1 MAIQIQFRR
10 GTAAEWES
18 VNPILAEGEMGI
30 ETDTNLF
37 KIGNGIDQWNDLE
50 YGGLRGFTGSVGF
63 AGSIG
68 NMAVANVLYVSKS
81 GNDLNSGTALNL
93 SKLTIK
99 SALAVATNGT
109 TIFVKSGD
117 YTEDNPLYVPEGVA
131 IVGDNLRTT
140 FVRPANITEDL
151 FWVNNGV
158 YLSDM
163 TFKDHE
169 KPASAVA
176 FPTDGSAGVIHTSPY
191 VQNCTSMTTTGTGMR
206 VDGAH
211 VRGLRS
217 MVVDA
222 YTQYNQGG
230 IGIHH
235 LNRGN
240 SQLVSVFTI
249 CCDIAFLCESGG
261 FCSIT
266 NSNSSFGNYA
276 LKSTGVSE
284 PLYYGRL
291 KGSATGFVFEID
303 NLVNRPNVGDAVK
316 FEGDPNYYT
325 LSSATPVTSGNIAIQ
340 KANFALATPDARNIR
355 ASILDRKDKIQVD
368 TIDFLNETY
377 PSFDFDQF
385 KCSRDVGIIIES
397 VVEDMLFGTNYRS
410 RLAGI
415 SYYRVSANR
424 VLTEQRPETV
434 AAVNFVKNQ
443 VLILIESDS
452 SQGPEYAAISQN
464 FDSIIT
470 IMTDSDGL
478 SLAPSLSLPSLD
490 GIDPNRIKAKDILQA
505 NRQYII
511 EEAIAYISET
521 FPLLGYNRE
530 TCERDIGL
538 IIDAVGYDLMFGSN
552 FRSITAGR
560 AYYREGAAV
569 VTTSQKEA
577 TIASF
582 TYLKSLIRSTV
593 TDDSTVENQLAAKV
607 DIIIDILDQG
617 LTAVP
622 TKVFPEPVGYD
633 VGYENARNLIEA
645 NREFIKEETI
655 QYIKDNFPEIGY
667 NRETCERDV
676 GLIVDAVSY
685 DLMFGSNFRTIT
697 AAKSYYR
704 EGAAV
709 VTTDQK
715 AATVGAFT
723 YLKQELLDLVPGN
736 TSAIV
741 SVTSNMD
748 TIIAVLENG
757 LSSVPTAI
765 VPSPTNYDQGL
776 QDARNLIESNR
787 EFIKAEVIAYIT
799 ANYPGLNYDPA
810 VCQRDIDL
818 ILDALYYDLT
828 YGGNLETIIA
838 GRAYYSYNVLQIP
851 LGEKIATLDA
861 YAFMRD
867 LIGDVAQN
875 IDVVELQNTVIQV
888 TGDPGSSQAATTAEN
903 LIDLIRTIID
913 TGAQGTEVAP
923 ATSWVAQPLVDAF
936 NTIQIQRSTLQN
948 DVGDYVDQNYF
959 YMTKCRRDID
969 LILDAMY
976 YDLTYGGNMETLIA
990 ARAYY
995 SFSQLQIPND
1005 EKAATLAAYAF
1016 MRDLIGDVA
1025 QNIDVTELQN
1035 IESQVTGLA
1044 GSVAAASEAEALVEI
1059 IRTTI
1064 DTGTAPAEVLAST
1077 AWVAQNLVENHQD
1090 LQAAKSTIQS
1100 SVTEYIEE
1108 NFAYKKATCARDVGL
1123 ITDAV
1128 CYDLVYGGN
1137 SQTADAADEY
1147 FSGGVLQIPAEQR
1160 EATAMTFD
1168 YIKSIA
1174 DDCILNNQIPS
1185 LNTVVAQ
1192 DRSLPLATA
1201 AEVTIVDSLFSIVS
1215 GLVRDAYTSTVVLEE
1230 QVSITIPDNAAV
1242 TFHQFSLITS
1252 SGHTFE
1258 WVGAGTNVNAALPYL
1273 GGIPLSENQVVEEN
1287 NGKVYFTGTDQQGD
1301 FRIGNDFVI
1310 NRNTGTVTGR
1320 TFTKSLFAVMTPYI
1334 LAIGE

>member
-18 VNPILAEGEMGI
+18 VSPILAEGEMGI

-37 KIGNGIDQWNDLE
+37 KIGNGINQWNDLE
-50 YGGLRGFTGSVGF
+50 YGGLRGFSGSVGF
-63 AGSIG
+63 AGSVG

-81 GNDLNSGTALNL
+81 GNDLNSGTAINL

-99 SALAVATNGT
+99 SALQVATNGT

-131 IVGDNLRTT
+131 IVGDNLRTS
-140 FVRPANITEDL
+140 FVRPANVTEDL
-151 FWVNNGV
+151 FWVSNGV
-158 YLSDM
+158 YLSNM

-169 KPASAVA
+169 RPSSAVA
-176 FPTDGSAGVIHTSPY
+176 FPPDGSAGVIHTSPY

-211 VRGLRS
+211 VNGLRS

-276 LKSTGVSE
+276 LKSTGVSGV
-284 PLYYGRL
+284 LYSGKL
-291 KGSATGFVFEID
+291 KGTGSGFVFEMD
-303 NLVNRPNVGDAVK
+303 NLINRPNIGDAVK

-325 LSSATPVTSGNIAIQ
+325 LSSSTAITSGSVAIQ
-340 KANFALATPDARNIR
+340 KADFTLATPDGRNIR
-355 ASILDRKDKIQVD
+355 ASILDEKDKIQVE

-377 PSFDFDQF
+377 PSFDFNQF
-385 KCSRDVGIIIES
+385 KCSRDVGIIIDS
-397 VVEDMLFGTNYRS
+397 VIEDMLFGTNYRT

-415 SYYRVSANR
+415 SYYRASASK
-424 VLTEQRPETV
+424 VLGEQLPETV
-434 AAVNFVKNQ
+434 AAVNFVKNK
-443 VLILIESDS
+443 VLTLIENDS
-452 SQGPEYAAISQN
+452 TQGPEYEAIRQN
-464 FDSIIT
+464 FDTVIT
-470 IMTDSDGL
+470 IMSDSDGTA
-478 SLAPSLSLPSLD
+478 LAPALTYPALD
-490 GIDPNRIKAKDILQA
+490 GIDPNRIKAKDILRA

-511 EEAIAYISET
+511 EEGIAYISET

-538 IIDAVGYDLMFGSN
+538 ILDAVGYDLMFGSN

-569 VTTSQKEA
+569 VTASQKEA
-577 TIASF
+577 TIDSF
-582 TYLKSLIRSTV
+582 NYLKTLIRNTL
-593 TDDSTVENQLAAKV
+593 TDDSTVENAAAAKV

-622 TKVFPEPVGYD
+622 AKVFPAPTGYD
-633 VGYENARNLIEA
+633 VGFENARNLIEA

-655 QYIKDNFPEIGY
+655 QYIKNNFPEIGY

-676 GLIVDAVSY
+676 GLIVDAISY

-697 AAKSYYR
+697 AARSYYR

-709 VTTDQK
+709 VTTSQK

-723 YLKQELLDLVPGN
+723 FLKQELLDLIPGN
-736 TSAIV
+736 TTAQV
-741 SVTSNMD
+741 SVTANMD
-748 TIIAVLENG
+748 TIISVLENG
-757 LSSVPTAI
+757 LGSVPSSI
-765 VPSPTNYDQGL
+765 VPSPTNYDQGF
-776 QDARNLIESNR
+776 QDARNSIESNR
-787 EFIKAEVIAYIT
+787 GFIKAEVIAYIT
-799 ANYPGLNYDPA
+799 ANYPGLGYDPA

-838 GRAYYSYNVLQIP
+838 GRAYYSYSVLQIP
-851 LGEKIATLDA
+851 PGEKAATLDA

-867 LIGDVAQN
+867 LIGDIAQN
-875 IDVVELQNTVIQV
+875 IDVTQLQNDVLQV
-888 TGDPGSSQAATTAEN
+888 EGEAGSSQAATAAEN

-913 TGAQGTEVAP
+913 TGALGTEVAP
-923 ATSWVAQPLVDAF
+923 STSWVSQPLINAF
-936 NTIQIQRSTLQN
+936 NTIQVQRSTLQ
-948 DVGDYVDQNYF
+948 DAVGDHVDENYF
-959 YMTKCRRDID
+959 YMTKCKRDID
-969 LILDAMY
+969 FILDAMY
-976 YDLTYGGNMETLIA
+976 YDLTYGGNMETQIA

-995 SFSQLQIPND
+995 SYNVLQIPTA
-1005 EKAATLAAYAF
+1005 EKTATLAAYAF
-1016 MRDLIGDVA
+1016 MRDLISDVA
-1025 QNIDVTELQN
+1025 QNTDVTELQAVAT
-1035 IESQVTGLA
+1035 QVTGLA
-1044 GSVAAASEAEALVEI
+1044 GSAQAATAAEALVEV

-1064 DTGTAPAEVLAST
+1064 DTGTAPSEVLAST
-1077 AWVAQNLVENHQD
+1077 GWVAQNLVTNHQT
-1090 LQAAKSTIQS
+1090 LQSAKSTIQS
-1100 SVTEYIEE
+1100 SVTVYIEE
-1108 NFAYKKATCARDVGL
+1108 NWAYNRSTCARDIGL
-1123 ITDAV
+1123 IVDAV
-1128 CYDLVYGGN
+1128 CYDLMYGGN

-1147 FSGGVLQIPAEQR
+1147 FSGGVLQIPADQR
-1160 EATAMTFD
+1160 EATALTFD

-1174 DDCILNNQIPS
+1174 DDCILNNAIPS
-1185 LNTVVAQ
+1185 LNDQVAQ
-1192 DRSLPLATA
+1192 DTSLPAAGL
-1201 AEVTIVDSLFSIVS
+1201 AEVTIVDGLFSIVS
-1215 GLVRDAYTSTVVLEE
+1215 GLVRDAYTSTVVVEE
-1230 QVSITIPDNAAV
+1230 NVVGPIPDNTTV

-1258 WVGAGTNVNAALPYL
+1258 WVGAGTNVNTALPYL
-1273 GGIPLSENQVVEEN
+1273 GGQPLSGNLVVEEN

>member
-10 GTAAEWES
+10 GTAAEWDS

-50 YGGLRGFTGSVGF
+50 YGGIRGFTGSVGF
-63 AGSIG
+63 AGSVG
-68 NMAVANVLYVSKS
+68 NMAVDNVLYVSKS
-81 GNDLNSGTALNL
+81 GNDLNSGTAINL

-99 SALAVATNGT
+99 SALEVATNGT

-117 YTEDNPLYVPEGVA
+117 YVEDNPLLVPEGVA

-140 FVRPANITEDL
+140 TVRPANRTEDL

-169 KPASAVA
+169 KPSSAVA

-211 VRGLRS
+211 VKGLRS

-276 LKSTGVSE
+276 LKSTGVST
-284 PLYYGRL
+284 PLYSGKV
-291 KGSATGFVFEID
+291 KGTGSGFVFQID
-303 NLVNRPNVGDAVK
+303 NLINRPNVGDAVK
-316 FEGDPNYYT
+316 FEGDPTYYT
-325 LSSATPVTSGNIAIQ
+325 LSTSTAISTGNVAIQ
-340 KANFALATPDARNIR
+340 KPDFSLSTPDARNIR
-355 ASILDRKDKIQVD
+355 ASILDQKDKIQVD
-368 TIDFLNETY
+368 TIDYLNETY

-415 SYYRVSANR
+415 SYFRASASK
-424 VLTEQRPETV
+424 VLGQQRPETI
-434 AAVNFVKNQ
+434 AAVTFVKNQ
-443 VLILIESDS
+443 VLTLIENDS
-452 SQGPEYAAISQN
+452 TQGPEYEAIREN
-464 FDSIIT
+464 FDTVIT
-470 IMTDSDGL
+470 IMSDSDGT
-478 SLAPSLSLPSLD
+478 SLAPTLSFPTLER
-490 GIDPNRIKAKDILQA
+490 IDENKIKAKDILQA
-505 NRQYII
+505 NRDFII
-511 EEAIAYISET
+511 AEAIAYISDT
-521 FPLLGYNRE
+521 FPLLGYNRQ

-538 IIDAVGYDLMFGSN
+538 IIDSTGYDLMFGSN

-560 AYYREGAAV
+560 SYYREGAAL
-569 VTTSQKEA
+569 VTTAQKEA
-577 TIASF
+577 TISAF
-582 TYLKSLIRSTV
+582 NYLKTLMASAI
-593 TDDSTVENQLAAKV
+593 TDDSTVTNALNSKV
-607 DIIIDILDQG
+607 DVIIDILDGG
-617 LTAVP
+617 LSAVP
-622 TKVFPEPVGYD
+622 SKVIPSPTGYD

-655 QYIKDNFPEIGY
+655 QYIKENYPEIGY

-676 GLIVDAVSY
+676 GLIVDAIGY
-685 DLMFGSNFRTIT
+685 DLMFGSNFRSIT
-697 AAKSYYR
+697 AGRSYYR

-709 VTTDQK
+709 VTASQK

-723 YLKQELLDLVPGN
+723 YLKQQILDLISGDV
-736 TSAIV
+736 SSQV
-741 SVTSNMD
+741 SVTTNMD
-748 TIIAVLENG
+748 TIISILENG
-757 LSSVPTAI
+757 LSSVPAI
-765 VPSPTNYDQGL
+765 TVPSPTNYDAGFQN
-776 QDARNLIESNR
+776 ARNLIESNR
-787 EFIKAEVIAYIT
+787 EFIKAEVTTYIDD
-799 ANYPGLNYDPA
+799 NYPGLGYDPTA
-810 VCQRDIDL
+810 CQRDIDL

-828 YGGNLETIIA
+828 YGGNLETIVA
-838 GRAYYSYNVLQIP
+838 GRAYYSYSVLQISAN
-851 LGEKIATLDA
+851 EKIATLDA
-861 YAFMRD
+861 YSFMRD
-867 LIGDVAQN
+867 LIGDIAQN
-875 IDVVELQNTVIQV
+875 IDVTELQNVVLQV
-888 TGDPGSSQAATTAEN
+888 QDDAGSSAAATAAEN

-913 TGAQGTEVAP
+913 TGNQGTEISPSTA
-923 ATSWVAQPLVDAF
+923 WVSGSLINSFNILQAQRT
-936 NTIQIQRSTLQN
+936 TIQQA
-948 DVGDYVDQNYF
+948 VGDYVDENFF
-959 YMTKCRRDID
+959 YMTKCKRDID
-969 LILDAMY
+969 YILDAIY

-995 SFSQLQIPND
+995 SYEQLQVPVA
-1005 EKAATLAAYAF
+1005 EKNATIAAYTF
-1016 MRDLIGDVA
+1016 MRDLVSAIS
-1025 QNIDVTELQN
+1025 QNTSVSPLQN
-1035 IESQVTGLA
+1035 TVVQVSGLA
-1044 GSVAAASEAEALVEI
+1044 GSSQAAGSAAALINDVI
-1059 IRTTI
+1059 TTI
-1064 DTGTAPAEVLAST
+1064 DSGEAPNEIFAATS
-1077 AWVAQNLVENHQD
+1077 WVDANLVTDYAN
-1090 LQAAKSTIQS
+1090 LQSAKSNIQS
-1100 SVTEYIEE
+1100 SITVYIEE
-1108 NFAYKKATCARDVGL
+1108 NFAYKQATCERDVGL
-1123 ITDAV
+1123 ILDAV
-1128 CYDLVYGGN
+1128 CYDVMYGGN

-1147 FSGGVLQIPAEQR
+1147 FSGGVLQIPEDQR
-1160 EATAMTFD
+1160 EATALTFD
-1168 YIKSIA
+1168 YIRSIA
-1174 DDCILNNQIPS
+1174 DDCVTNTSITRLNSTVSQVTNLPAAS
-1185 LNTVVAQ
+1185 LAEANTV
-1192 DRSLPLATA
+1192 DT
-1201 AEVTIVDSLFSIVS
+1201 LFGIVS
-1215 GLVRDAYTSTVVLEE
+1215 SLVRDAYSSTIVVEE
-1230 QVSITIPDNAAV
+1230 SVNSQILDNSTV

-1273 GGIPLSENQVVEEN
+1273 GGIPISGNQVVEEN